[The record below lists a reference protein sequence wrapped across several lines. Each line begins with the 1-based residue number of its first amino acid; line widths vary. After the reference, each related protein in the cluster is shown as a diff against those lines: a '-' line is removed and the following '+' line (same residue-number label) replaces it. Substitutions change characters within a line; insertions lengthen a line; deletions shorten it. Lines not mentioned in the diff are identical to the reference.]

1 MYLQFFRER
10 EKEKTLWSKSE
21 KEHRGGE
28 TEDFINSAGID
39 CNGYT
44 PQSSCNAELLKM
56 WEVALTIAG
65 NENIFIS

>member
-1 MYLQFFRER
+1 MRKNIEA
-10 EKEKTLWSKSE
+10 
-21 KEHRGGE
+21 
-28 TEDFINSAGID
+28 EDFINSAGID